1 MSPDKFSKNI
11 GWRIRKESNH
21 FEIENIIPRPHQVN
35 AINFLKESNY
45 IGFLEMATGS
55 GKTKAAILSSYNLY
69 KDLLTK
75 NEKLLAI
82 IIVPDSYLVD
92 QWFDELF
99 SYSKNVVRCYSENFN
114 WKKQLNNKI
123 SRILMGSI
131 DHCYIVAT
139 RASLK
144 FSVWEKIILK
154 KIKNQNIRLL
164 FVGDEAHT
172 LGAPTGQF
180 LLNKLEKYFIN
191 NYKIGLSATP
201 IREYD
206 EKGTKLV
213 LKWFSDNKLANVFKY
228 SLKDAQTNNALMKFD
243 YFPIECSLNYDE
255 HVKFEELTRK
265 IGKKM
270 AKLYDDELVAEDLTV
285 LLNLRADV
293 LKKAED
299 KLYKLRNLLETLLND
314 SDKTRNDTISNMAI
328 FCKDSE
334 QVSKVKKVIENLNKE
349 ISLKNQIKYHTI
361 DGSDENYVRLSRIN
375 DLINKNVNLLIVM
388 KCLDRGVDIP
398 RLEKGVF
405 MSSSGTEL
413 EHIQRTGR
421 LLRIDKNKEGPV
433 EIYDLFI
440 FPTDSQ
446 IIDNHDIEVKIFAI
460 EKKRINFFTEIA
472 ENKEEI
478 QDLMWNLEPKLF

>member
-1 MSPDKFSKNI
+1 MSHKKFSKNI
-11 GWRIRKESNH
+11 GWRVHKESNH
-21 FEIENIIPRPHQVN
+21 NEIENIIPRPHQEN
-35 AINFLKESNY
+35 AINFLKESDFV
-45 IGFLEMATGS
+45 GFLEMATGS
-55 GKTKAAILSSYNLY
+55 GKTKAAILSSYNLF

-75 NEKLLAI
+75 NEKLLTI

-92 QWFDELF
+92 QWFNELF
-99 SYSKNVVRCYSENFN
+99 FYSKNVVRCYSENLK
-114 WKKQLNNKI
+114 WKKQLNTKI
-123 SRILMGSI
+123 SRIVMGSI

-139 RASLK
+139 LASLK
-144 FSVWEKIILK
+144 FSVWEKFILK
-154 KIKNQNIRLL
+154 RIKNQNIKLL
-164 FVGDEAHT
+164 FIGDEAHT

-180 LLNKLEKYFIN
+180 LLNKLEQYFIN

-213 LKWFSDNKLANVFKY
+213 LKWFSNNKAVNIFRY
-228 SLKDAQTNNALMKFD
+228 SLKDAQINNSLMNFY

-255 HVKFEELTRK
+255 YVEFEELTRK
-265 IGKKM
+265 IGKKL
-270 AKLYDDELVAEDLTV
+270 ATIYDEELIAEDITV
-285 LLNLRADV
+285 LLNLRADI
-293 LKKAED
+293 LKKAKD
-299 KLYKLRNLLETLLND
+299 KSYKLKILLETLLND
-314 SDKTRNDTISNMAI
+314 PTRNIEDRISNMVI
-328 FCKDSE
+328 FCKDGE
-334 QVSKVKKVIENLNKE
+334 QVSIARKVIENLNKE

-361 DGSDENYVRLSRIN
+361 DGSDENYIRINRIN

-398 RLEKGVF
+398 LLEKGIF

-421 LLRIDKNKEGPV
+421 LLRIEKNKKGPV

-446 IIDNHDIEVKIFAI
+446 ITDNFIIADKIFEI

-478 QDLMWNLEPKLF
+478 QDLMWDLEPKLF